1 MVTGAALLRRG
12 TCVIAL
18 LLLAEI
24 ASAGTFRVFG
34 SAGAESQLTPANER
48 SPLNPG
54 NVAGIPGQTNVADVS
69 LYTEA
74 KPESGAWK
82 LRLKLRGDSSDR
94 DREHLT
100 VGEALLQ
107 LRATSWLDL
116 AAGRILEKWGTGY
129 AWTPTAFVGPA
140 RNPTDP
146 TDRRSQT
153 SGVDMLRADLFVKE
167 TSVSVYALQHGAF
180 AARAYRLLGG
190 TDVSLAYRHDRQG
203 TRAGLS
209 LSRVF
214 GDALELHGEVGRD
227 GATTRAVAGGQY
239 TIHEVNLVAEVY
251 HGTDGLTRG
260 QWDDVRTLANRGA
273 LLEANRV
280 YAPLR
285 MARTYS
291 FLRIDRA
298 VARWKA
304 EGELIAITNLRDGST
319 IVRATLSKQLLPNLS
334 AYLIDTEFVGRNGS
348 EMAYL
353 QIARLVAVGVRR
365 SF

>member
-1 MVTGAALLRRG
+1 MVTPSALLRRG
-12 TCVIAL
+12 AWAMAI
-18 LLLAEI
+18 LLLAEV

-34 SAGAESQLTPANER
+34 SAGAEWQLTPANER

-54 NVAGIPGQTNVADVS
+54 NVAGVPGQTNVADVS
-69 LYTEA
+69 LFTEA
-74 KPESGAWK
+74 KPENRTWK

-107 LRATSWLDL
+107 LRITSWLDL

-146 TDRRSQT
+146 SDRRSQY

-190 TDVSLAYRHDRQG
+190 TDVSLAFRHDRQG
-203 TRAGLS
+203 TRAGIS
-209 LSRVF
+209 LSHVF

-227 GATTRAVAGGQY
+227 GATTRMVAGGQY
-239 TIHEVNLVAEVY
+239 TIHDVNLVAEVY
-251 HGTDGLTRG
+251 HGTDGLTRDR
-260 QWDDVRTLANRGA
+260 WDDFRTLADQGA
-273 LLEANRV
+273 LREANRA

-291 FLRIDRA
+291 FFRIDRP

-304 EGELIAITNLRDGST
+304 EGELIAITNLRDRSS
-319 IVRATLSKQLLPNLS
+319 IVRATLSRQILPNLS
-334 AYLIDTEFVGRNGS
+334 AYLIDTEFVGRERS

-353 QIARLVAVGVRR
+353 QVRRLVAVGVRR